1 MSDILTFPGA
11 PKPPE
16 AKEPEGVPGDVSSSG
31 APGDGVQEGD
41 GAAKAG
47 EVVPTPSAPR
57 AEFLGAAV
65 EAVLFAVDRPLPLE
79 TLQQLL
85 GDVEAAPV
93 RAALSNLRDGY
104 LRRGAGIRLHEVA
117 GGFQLRTAA
126 QARPWV
132 SAAQGARP
140 FRLSKAAVETLS
152 IVAYRQPVTRSEVD
166 DIRGVDSGGILRS
179 LLEKQVLRVMGK
191 KDEPGRPLIY
201 GTTPE
206 FLELFGLRDL
216 SDLPTLRDL
225 RELERDDGRAGP
237 VQLDFPDF

>member
-1 MSDILTFPGA
+1 MSDVITFPGA
-11 PKPPE
+11 PKPAE
-16 AKEPEGVPGDVSSSG
+16 DA
-31 APGDGVQEGD
+31 APNPAG
-41 GAAKAG
+41 G
-47 EVVPTPSAPR
+47 EVVETPAAPR

-65 EAVLFAVDRPLPLE
+65 EAVLFAVDRPLPFEALRE
-79 TLQQLL
+79 LL
-85 GDVEAAPV
+85 GEVEP
-93 RAALSNLRDGY
+93 AALKGALGVLRDGY

-117 GGFQLRTAA
+117 GGYQLRTAA

-132 SAAQGARP
+132 AAAQGARP

-152 IVAYRQPVTRSEVD
+152 IVAYRQPVTRSEVE

-179 LLEKQVLRVMGK
+179 LLEKQLLRVTGK

-225 RELERDDGRAGP
+225 RELARDDSRAGP